1 MIKFEPKF
9 TAEAS
14 VLAAIPIDMQ
24 APHFFNP
31 NAEDRI

>member
-14 VLAAIPIDMQ
+14 VLAAIPIEMP

-31 NAEDRI
+31 MTEDRI